1 MMTITRPCR
10 MLAACAWLWA
20 GMACAQAAETVV
32 RVRAGTEVRLVLD
45 EELSSEGARKGQV
58 FRLEVGEDV
67 RTQGHVVIPRGTPA
81 EGVVVRAQ
89 AREAYGKPGVLQL
102 KVLAVQV
109 GDRRIPLFFSML
121 RQGKDGDA
129 GMVWLSAA
137 FGPLGGVVHG
147 KSVKI
152 PRGTPLLAH
161 VDQDVDLPFMQPAA
175 PPAAAL
181 VPTAASVATHADAII
196 QQGIPNATPTHD

>member
-20 GMACAQAAETVV
+20 GVACAQADGTVV

-45 EELSSEGARKGQV
+45 EALSSEDARKDQV
-58 FRLEVGEDV
+58 FRLEVDEDV

-102 KVLAVQV
+102 KVLALHV
-109 GDRRIPLFFSML
+109 GDRRIPLFFTML
-121 RQGKDGDA
+121 KQGKDGDA

-147 KSVKI
+147 KSVTI
-152 PRGTPLLAH
+152 PRGTPLLVH
-161 VDQDVDLPFMQPAA
+161 VDQDVDLPVAE
-175 PPAAAL
+175 AAAAI
-181 VPTAASVATHADAII
+181 PATIPGGMHADATI
-196 QQGIPNATPTHD
+196 QQGDPNATQTHD